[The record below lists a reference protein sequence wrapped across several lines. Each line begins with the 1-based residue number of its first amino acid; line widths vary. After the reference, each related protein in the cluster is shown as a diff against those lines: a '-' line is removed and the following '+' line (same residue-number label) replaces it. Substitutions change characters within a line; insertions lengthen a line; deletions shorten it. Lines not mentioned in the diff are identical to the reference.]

1 MQAND
6 KDFQKFRDATTTF
19 DAGLE
24 PSVRMRLSHP
34 LEHRHTVTYGDL
46 STSLKVFVVL
56 GWIVFGMYSL
66 AILIGFITG
75 FMGT

>member
-1 MQAND
+1 MESI
-6 KDFQKFRDATTTF
+6 DAI
-19 DAGLE
+19 DE
-24 PSVRMRLSHP
+24 VHKRRMREDMRVRLSHP

-56 GWIVFGMYSL
+56 GWIVFGLYAL

-75 FMGT
+75 FMLG